1 MATHI
6 VTLKDNNDEISY
18 PITPVDAVFVDSNT
32 TLADAL
38 DDKVETDLSNLG
50 SGAISAG
57 KIDLASLLPTIFQV
71 GRMAAVGYTTISTAW
86 SPTDLGT
93 ATTLSGLDPNG
104 SYTVVG
110 STVYTEGPGGE
121 YRLVAT
127 GNNTVL
133 WTAYNADDNLIG
145 LSYVLR
151 NCQPTAQGVITLQRK
166 YSGVAGQV
174 RCGQLDYILIRTA

>member
-6 VTLKDNNDEISY
+6 VTLKDNNDDISY

-38 DDKVETDLSNLG
+38 DDKVETDLSNLA
-50 SGAISAG
+50 SNSISAS
-57 KIDLASLLPTIFQV
+57 KIDLSNLLQAIFQT
-71 GRMAAVGYTTISTAW
+71 GRMASVGNTSISTAW
-86 SPTDLGT
+86 TPTNLGT

-104 SYTVVG
+104 LYTVVG

-127 GNNTVL
+127 GDNTVT
-133 WTAYNADDNLIG
+133 WAIYNSDDNLIG
-145 LSYVLR
+145 LSYVLK

-166 YSGVAGQV
+166 YSGDAGTV
-174 RCGQLDYILIRTA
+174 RCGALDYILIRTS